1 MSNLPQQDTIIQY
14 IADGITARY
23 QVPFYTP
30 LEIDGTPDMDVY
42 TQAPTAP
49 AIPTVDI
56 NIWNVAYI
64 YTPNLDPTTGGYI
77 TFQGGYIPTSG
88 WIITIVRNVQASLNV
103 EFANA
108 QMFSG
113 ITLDNALQRLLLISQ
128 QNKSYAFDRNIS
140 YIVNSYIP
148 SDVLN
153 ANVQVPIL
161 QAQQVWMGS
170 VNGIIAA
177 TLEQPADVSTLR
189 SELANNSPDT
199 DGARL
204 VGYYDPVNVDATTV
218 DAQLTYLTNAVV
230 APFPTGSIIDFAGTS
245 PPAGFLVCDGSSLL
259 RSTYP
264 DLFSVIGTTWGS
276 VDGSHFNLPQLQRAV
291 TMGSGGTGTAIIGN
305 AVGNTYTSETCA
317 LTDPLQLPSHS
328 HTPSSIVTTAN
339 YTTSNV
345 ATGDQLYF
353 AYGSHA
359 SNNRVLTS
367 TTTFIIN
374 PTGASAPF
382 NIIQTSAIVL
392 KCIKT

>member
-264 DLFSVIGTTWGS
+264 DLFAVIGSTWGS

-291 TMGSGGTGTAIIGN
+291 TMGSGGSGTAIIGN
-305 AVGNTYTSETCA
+305 AVGNTYTSETCT
-317 LTDPLQLPSHS
+317 LTNPLQIPSHA
-328 HTPSSIVTTAN
+328 HTASSISTTASYSSSN
-339 YTTSNV
+339 TTS
-345 ATGDQLYF
+345 GSQLYF
-353 AYGSHA
+353 AYGGNR
-359 SNNRVLTS
+359 SNDRVLTS
-367 TTTFIIN
+367 TTTFIID
-374 PTGASAPF
+374 PTGGTMPF